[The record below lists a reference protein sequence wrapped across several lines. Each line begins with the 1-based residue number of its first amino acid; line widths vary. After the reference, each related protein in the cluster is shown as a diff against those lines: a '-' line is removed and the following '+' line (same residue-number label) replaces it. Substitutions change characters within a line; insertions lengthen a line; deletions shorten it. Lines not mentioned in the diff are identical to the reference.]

1 MRHSGFK
8 TIDHRKILL
17 PLIHLSY
24 LNIFDNID
32 LSIQVINTL
41 TFVISQKSMNGLTFL
56 NLDGGW
62 LDGNGRDRIT
72 GYLEKVKHFCVELNM
87 LSGWN
92 DADCLKWT

>member
-1 MRHSGFK
+1 M
-8 TIDHRKILL
+8 T
-17 PLIHLSY
+17 
-24 LNIFDNID
+24 
-32 LSIQVINTL
+32 
-41 TFVISQKSMNGLTFL
+41 GLTFL

-62 LDGNGRDRIT
+62 LGGNGRDRIT